1 VKWLVEW
8 EPVYQLPLGSM
19 TRNPFDQL
27 SKQLME
33 ELLSPYGQVQINKE
47 VLGEPRYIDLWFSP
61 QPGGGPDPSILG
73 LLGRLTTHPC
83 LIEPFR
89 NAPTASELE
98 SCLLKLYS
106 IRIDSRREAK
116 REKRQ
121 LSDEQLPH
129 LWILT
134 PTASQDFLQSIG
146 GHEVE
151 GWLAGV
157 YFTLNAFHTR
167 VIVIH
172 QLPEI
177 DETLW
182 LRLLGKGGTQQR
194 AIAEVL
200 SLPTSDPRREM
211 ALRLLVSWKVTIEST
226 GEVDLE
232 ERELAMALSQAYLE
246 WEKKTEQRGIQQARL
261 EDLLDT
267 LEVLFGVVPVDLRD
281 LLQTKDAEHLR
292 SLHREALKCQDLDA
306 FRTLLDA

>member
-1 VKWLVEW
+1 
-8 EPVYQLPLGSM
+8 
-19 TRNPFDQL
+19 
-27 SKQLME
+27 ME

-47 VLGEPRYIDLWFSP
+47 VLGESRFIDLWFSP
-61 QPGGGPDPSILG
+61 RPGTAPDTSILG

-98 SCLLKLYS
+98 SCLLNLYS
-106 IRIDSRREAK
+106 IRSDIRREAK
-116 REKRQ
+116 REKRP

-134 PTASQDFLQSIG
+134 PTISQDFLQNIG

-157 YFTLNAFHTR
+157 YFTLNAFYTR

-182 LRLLGKGGTQQR
+182 LGLLGKGRKQQK

-200 SLPTSDPRREM
+200 SLPATDPRREM
-211 ALRLLVSWKVTIEST
+211 ALRLLVSWKVTIEAT
-226 GEVDLE
+226 GEVDPE
-232 ERELAMALSQAYLE
+232 ERELTMALSQAYLE
-246 WEKKTEQRGIQQARL
+246 WEKKTEQKGMQEGLQIGEQRGVQQANL
-261 EDLLDT
+261 ENLLDA
-267 LEVLFGVVPVDLRD
+267 LEIRFGSVPVDLRD
-281 LLQTKDAEHLR
+281 QLQNRDAEQLR
-292 SLHREALKCQDLDA
+292 SLHREALKCLDLDA
-306 FRTLLDA
+306 FQTLLDA

>member
-1 VKWLVEW
+1 
-8 EPVYQLPLGSM
+8 M
-19 TRNPFDQL
+19 ARTPFDQL

-47 VLGEPRYIDLWFSP
+47 VLGEPRFIDLWFSP
-61 QPGGGPDPSILG
+61 RPDVAPIPSLLG

-89 NAPTASELE
+89 NAPTASEWE

-106 IRIDSRREAK
+106 IRIDIRREAK
-116 REKRQ
+116 REKRS
-121 LSDEQLPH
+121 LPEDQLPH
-129 LWILT
+129 LWLLT
-134 PTASQDFLQSIG
+134 PTASENFLHSIG
-146 GHEVE
+146 GHEAE
-151 GWLAGV
+151 GWVPGV
-157 YFTLNAFHTR
+157 YFTLNALHTR

-182 LRLLGKGGTQQR
+182 LRLLGKGRTQQR

-200 SLPTSDPRREM
+200 SLPTTDPRREI

-226 GEVDLE
+226 GELDPE

-246 WEKKTEQRGIQQARL
+246 WEKKTEQRGEQRGIQQARL

-267 LEVLFGVVPVDLRD
+267 LEVLFGSLPTGLRD
-281 LLQTKDAEHLR
+281 QLQVRDAEQLR
-292 SLHREALKCQDLDA
+292 SLHREALKCQHLDA
-306 FRTLLDA
+306 FRSLLDA